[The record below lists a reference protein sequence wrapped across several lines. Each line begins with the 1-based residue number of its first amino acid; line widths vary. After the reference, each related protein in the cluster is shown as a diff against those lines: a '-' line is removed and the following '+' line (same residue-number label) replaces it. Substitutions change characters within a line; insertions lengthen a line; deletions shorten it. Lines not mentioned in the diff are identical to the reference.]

1 MHGETMYLNKDH
13 MQPVDEII
21 EEEKRKGLESG
32 VSPEYIDV
40 YVIGALQFIIK
51 DFQKFVTDL
60 QEQVKP
66 Q

>member
-1 MHGETMYLNKDH
+1 MEETMDLNKEH
-13 MQPVDEII
+13 MLPVDEII
-21 EEEKRKGLESG
+21 EEEKRKGLEIG
-32 VSPEYIDV
+32 VSPDNIDSF
-40 YVIGALQFIIK
+40 VIGALTFIIK